1 MYGWMRTSLTC
12 TQKIPITLISE
23 VFVPSAENPLLLQE
37 YCTTGKLQKQNRSSV
52 HDWLDK
58 GPSSLQALS
67 YRSLVCLTTTT

>member
-1 MYGWMRTSLTC
+1 MYGWMWTSLTF

-23 VFVPSAENPLLLQE
+23 ELVPSAVNPLLLQE
-37 YCTTGKLQKQNRSSV
+37 YCTTAPKKNRSSV